1 MNKIEMKN
9 ITSFIMQVPEDQE
22 GKTLS
27 SFKVVHRRGDWQCL
41 FYSLDSYLSPSHQ
54 WRNVREKIV
63 QWMHVHQNEKIYPEG
78 NEVKNLFEFLQEDK
92 SSSERH
98 AEHGRPNEVCLM
110 FVQFDI
116 FVRTGL
122 HLLYASL

>member
-1 MNKIEMKN
+1 MDKIVMKN

-27 SFKVVHRRGDWQCL
+27 SFKVVPMRGDGQCL
-41 FYSLDSYLSPSHQ
+41 FHSLASYLSRAHQ

-63 QWMHVHQNEKIYPEG
+63 QWMRVHQSEKIYPEG
-78 NEVKNLFEFLQEDK
+78 DEMKNLCEVLQEDN

-98 AEHGRPNEVCLM
+98 AEDRRPNEVCLM

-122 HLLYASL
+122 HLLYAS